1 MQVLIY
7 VSETSYNV
15 FFSSSSSSSS
25 SSLCSLTWND
35 PKIVVCY
42 PYYMYK
48 TFSGMIQLAVPH
60 NEKIAHYKL

>member
-1 MQVLIY
+1 MLVKQVTM
-7 VSETSYNV
+7 SFFF
-15 FFSSSSSSSS
+15 FFSSSSSS
-25 SSLCSLTWND
+25 LFIFTWND